1 MITYRPHKG
10 SLSDSMKDKKKF
22 NTLQDLLEYIVKD
35 HNTEIPY
42 FQICIDDLSIKM
54 YGYGDGGDKRVGWK
68 DLFVICYESYD
79 RIADKIGYDRY
90 FGGEQYDHPCGVIG
104 FFTTAQPE
112 LVKESGDLVNDL
124 VKDDTI
130 SRQAAINTI
139 RASTSKYKGFMEME
153 MYTDDDAV
161 EAIEGLP
168 SIQLSRI
175 ERELHGKTP
184 EEQYKILYQLMFEY
198 ANTFNDARR
207 AVIDWLGE

>member
-1 MITYRPHKG
+1 MR
-10 SLSDSMKDKKKF
+10 L
-22 NTLQDLLEYIVKD
+22 
-35 HNTEIPY
+35 
-42 FQICIDDLSIKM
+42 IDADAYLDSIKPR
-54 YGYGDGGDKRVGWK
+54 GISDELWK
-68 DLFVICYESYD
+68 ECKEYKSVMSFPS
-79 RIADKIGYDRY
+79 
-90 FGGEQYDHPCGVIG
+90 
-104 FFTTAQPE
+104 AQPE
-112 LVKESGDLVNDL
+112 LVKESGDLVKDL

-130 SRQAAINTI
+130 SRQVAINAI
-139 RASTSKYKGFMEME
+139 RASTSKYTGFMEME

>member
-1 MITYRPHKG
+1 MRLIDADAY
-10 SLSDSMKDKKKF
+10 
-22 NTLQDLLEYIVKD
+22 LE
-35 HNTEIPY
+35 
-42 FQICIDDLSIKM
+42 SIKPR
-54 YGYGDGGDKRVGWK
+54 GISDELWK
-68 DLFVICYESYD
+68 ECKEYKSVMSFPS
-79 RIADKIGYDRY
+79 
-90 FGGEQYDHPCGVIG
+90 
-104 FFTTAQPE
+104 AQPE
-112 LVKESGDLVNDL
+112 LVKESGDL

-130 SRQAAINTI
+130 SRQAAINAI
-139 RASTSKYKGFMEME
+139 RASTLKYTGFMEME

-161 EAIEGLP
+161 EAIEDLP